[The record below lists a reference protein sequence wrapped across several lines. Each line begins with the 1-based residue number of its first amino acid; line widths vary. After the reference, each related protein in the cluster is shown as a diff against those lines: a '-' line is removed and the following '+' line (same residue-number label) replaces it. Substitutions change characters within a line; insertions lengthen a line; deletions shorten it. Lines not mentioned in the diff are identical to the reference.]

1 MFHRLL
7 PLLIALFMPFTAAL
21 GAKQPIAVIV
31 HPDSGVSHITREEA
45 VNIFMGRQ
53 KRLSSGLVALP
64 IEQAKPEETRARF
77 YKLLVNKAIAEI
89 NAYWAR
95 LYFTGQAQPPRQA
108 QTPEEVLELVATN
121 KGAIGFVERE
131 KVDRRVR
138 EVLVLEGGP

>member
-1 MFHRLL
+1 MLKRSLL
-7 PLLIALFMPFTAAL
+7 LLCSTLLLSAATL
-21 GAKQPIAVIV
+21 RGQQSIAVIV
-31 HPDSGVSHITREEA
+31 NPDSGVTKVTRDEA
-45 VNIFMGRQ
+45 INIFMGRQ

-64 IEQAKPEETRARF
+64 IEQSKPPEIRARF

-89 NAYWAR
+89 NSYWAR

-108 QTPEEVLELVATN
+108 QTPEEVIELVATN

-138 EVLVLEGGP
+138 EVLLLDGKP